1 MKVLSP
7 NFASKLTTREMKKI
21 VTSLIILFSLATSQY
36 VLADNQ
42 PIIVTQK
49 GDDSSKKPQ
58 RAPLHLPLE
67 VVYNDDV
74 QTVEVI
80 AAETL
85 QANVYLY
92 YNDELVDSSYE
103 INCSFTLPYPQ
114 GSYTILIDSE
124 NWCVEGCFEI

>member
-21 VTSLIILFSLATSQY
+21 VTSLIILFSLAASQY

-67 VVYNDDV
+67 VVYNDDI
-74 QTVEVI
+74 QTVE
-80 AAETL
+80 
-85 QANVYLY
+85 
-92 YNDELVDSSYE
+92 
-103 INCSFTLPYPQ
+103 
-114 GSYTILIDSE
+114 
-124 NWCVEGCFEI
+124 

>member
-7 NFASKLTTREMKKI
+7 NFASKLTTLRNEKNRYFANY
-21 VTSLIILFSLATSQY
+21 SFSLAASQY

-67 VVYNDDV
+67 VVYNDDI
-74 QTVEVI
+74 QTVE
-80 AAETL
+80 
-85 QANVYLY
+85 
-92 YNDELVDSSYE
+92 
-103 INCSFTLPYPQ
+103 
-114 GSYTILIDSE
+114 
-124 NWCVEGCFEI
+124 